1 MAERTILKIVPRP
14 MRRQVED
21 GLRKAIVSGVFPPG
35 AHLPDRM
42 LCEAFGASRSV
53 VREAVRLLE
62 AEGLVVLRPNRGPFV
77 ATISVA
83 EAKQIYELRAALEG
97 LAGEGFALR
106 ASDADR
112 ATLRRIHEELAA
124 SGPGTPRETLLDIK
138 HRFYETLTRGCG
150 NVYVARSL
158 ARLLNRNSQLRAT
171 SFAAPGRLPFTI
183 AEIGRIV
190 DAVDRRDAK
199 AAGDACREH
208 VREAEAAALLM
219 IAARDRRAA
228 DAG

>member
-1 MAERTILKIVPRP
+1 MPERTILKIVPRP

-21 GLRKAIVSGVFPPG
+21 GLRKAIASGAFPPG

-42 LCEAFGASRSV
+42 LSEAFGASRSV

-62 AEGLVVLRPNRGPFV
+62 AEGLVVVHPHRGAFV

-83 EAKQIYELRAALEG
+83 EARQIYELRTALEG

-106 ASDADR
+106 ASDAER
-112 ATLRRIHEELAA
+112 ATLLQIHEELAA
-124 SGPGTPRETLLDIK
+124 SGPETPRETLLDIK
-138 HRFYETLTRGCG
+138 RRFYETLTLGCG

-158 ARLLNRNSQLRAT
+158 AQLLNRNSQLRAA
-171 SFAAPGRLPFTI
+171 SFAAPGRLPLTV

-190 DAVDRRDAK
+190 EAVDRRDAK
-199 AAGDACREH
+199 AAGEACREH
-208 VREAEAAALLM
+208 VREAEAAALLVL
-219 IAARDRRAA
+219 AARDRRAA
-228 DAG
+228 SAG